1 LSDARIPDPPDS
13 IRYAPRELR
22 TQRHTLLFIYV
33 STYVSVVPTPGLAF
47 EVLSDRT
54 RLRIVE
60 QLRGGE
66 RSVGALV
73 STLSVCQPGI
83 SRHLRILH
91 DRGFVRV
98 RADGQRRLYSLR
110 PQPFRDLDRWMDD
123 YRDLVED
130 RLDRLERLVEADR
143 PESHSPKRESRRG

>member
-1 LSDARIPDPPDS
+1 M
-13 IRYAPRELR
+13 
-22 TQRHTLLFIYV
+22 
-33 STYVSVVPTPGLAF
+33 PTPGLAF
-47 EVLSDRT
+47 EVLADPT

-91 DRGFVRV
+91 DHGFVQV
-98 RADGQRRLYSLR
+98 RAEGQRRLYSLR
-110 PQPFRDLDRWMDD
+110 SQPFRDIDRWIHD
-123 YRDLVED
+123 YRDLVQD
-130 RLDRLERLVEADR
+130 RLDRLEELVESDR
-143 PESHSPKRESRRG
+143 SESHSPKRGTRRG

>member
-1 LSDARIPDPPDS
+1 M
-13 IRYAPRELR
+13 
-22 TQRHTLLFIYV
+22 
-33 STYVSVVPTPGLAF
+33 PTPGLAF
-47 EVLSDRT
+47 EVLSDPT

-73 STLSVCQPGI
+73 STLAVCQPGI

-98 RADGQRRLYSLR
+98 RPDGQRRLYSLR

-123 YRDLVED
+123 YRDLVEE
-130 RLDRLERLVEADR
+130 RLDRLERLVES
-143 PESHSPKRESRRG
+143 ESAESRSSKRETRRD

>member
-1 LSDARIPDPPDS
+1 L
-13 IRYAPRELR
+13 
-22 TQRHTLLFIYV
+22 
-33 STYVSVVPTPGLAF
+33 VVPTPGLAF
-47 EVLSDRT
+47 EVLSDPT

-66 RSVGALV
+66 RSVGTLV

-110 PQPFRDLDRWMDD
+110 PQPFRDIDRWMDD

-130 RLDRLERLVEADR
+130 RLDRLERLVAADR
-143 PESHSPKRESRRG
+143 SDSRSPKREPRRG

>member
-1 LSDARIPDPPDS
+1 MYE
-13 IRYAPRELR
+13 YALAVLA
-22 TQRHTLLFIYV
+22 T
-33 STYVSVVPTPGLAF
+33 GLAF
-47 EVLSDRT
+47 EALSDPT

-60 QLRGGE
+60 ELRTGE

-73 STLSVCQPGI
+73 STLAVCQPGI

-98 RADGQRRLYSLR
+98 RADGQRRFYSLR
-110 PQPFRDLDRWMDD
+110 PQPFRDLDRWIHD

-130 RLDRLERLVEADR
+130 RLDRLQELVDATG
-143 PESHSPKRESRRG
+143 PASNSLKRASRRG

>member
-1 LSDARIPDPPDS
+1 MSA
-13 IRYAPRELR
+13 
-22 TQRHTLLFIYV
+22 
-33 STYVSVVPTPGLAF
+33 PGLAF
-47 EVLSDRT
+47 EVLSDPT

-60 QLRGGE
+60 QLRSGE

-73 STLSVCQPGI
+73 STLAVCQPGI

-110 PQPFRDLDRWMDD
+110 PQPFRDLDRWLHD
-123 YRDLVED
+123 YQDLVED
-130 RLDRLERLVEADR
+130 RLDRLERLVEAER
-143 PESHSPKRESRRG
+143 SESHSSKRESRGS

>member
-1 LSDARIPDPPDS
+1 MPS
-13 IRYAPRELR
+13 
-22 TQRHTLLFIYV
+22 
-33 STYVSVVPTPGLAF
+33 PGSAF
-47 EVLSDRT
+47 EVLSDPT
-54 RLRIVE
+54 RFRIVE

-73 STLSVCQPGI
+73 STLAVCQPGV

-98 RADGQRRLYSLR
+98 RAEGQRRLYSLR
-110 PQPFRDLDRWMDD
+110 PQPFRDIDRWVHD

-130 RLDRLERLVEADR
+130 RLDRLEQLVESDR
-143 PESHSPKRESRRG
+143 SESHSLKREPRRG

>member
-1 LSDARIPDPPDS
+1 MLHLI
-13 IRYAPRELR
+13 YAL
-22 TQRHTLLFIYV
+22 
-33 STYVSVVPTPGLAF
+33 TYSSVVIGPGAAF
-47 EVLSDRT
+47 EVLSDPT

-73 STLSVCQPGI
+73 STLAVCQPGV

-110 PQPFRDLDRWMDD
+110 PQPFRDLDRWIAD
-123 YRDLVED
+123 YRNLVED
-130 RLDRLERLVEADR
+130 RLDRLEQLVESE
-143 PESHSPKRESRRG
+143 PSESRSSRRENRKG

>member
-1 LSDARIPDPPDS
+1 MPL
-13 IRYAPRELR
+13 
-22 TQRHTLLFIYV
+22 TV
-33 STYVSVVPTPGLAF
+33 STPGLAF
-47 EVLSDRT
+47 EVLSDPT

-73 STLSVCQPGI
+73 TTLAVCQPGI

-98 RADGQRRLYSLR
+98 RAEGQRRMYSLR
-110 PQPFRDLDRWMDD
+110 PQPFRDLDRWIQD

-130 RLDRLERLVEADR
+130 RLDGLERLVESER
-143 PESHSPKRESRRG
+143 LQSQSHRRETERN

>member
-1 LSDARIPDPPDS
+1 
-13 IRYAPRELR
+13 
-22 TQRHTLLFIYV
+22 V
-33 STYVSVVPTPGLAF
+33 SNPGLAF
-47 EVLSDRT
+47 ETLSDPT
-54 RLRIVE
+54 RLRIIG

-73 STLSVCQPGI
+73 SSLAVCQPGI

-123 YRDLVED
+123 YRDLVEQ
-130 RLDRLERLVEADR
+130 RLDRLERLLET
-143 PESHSPKRESRRG
+143 ESSESRSPQRKSRRG

>member
-1 LSDARIPDPPDS
+1 MS
-13 IRYAPRELR
+13 AP
-22 TQRHTLLFIYV
+22 TM
-33 STYVSVVPTPGLAF
+33 AF
-47 EVLSDRT
+47 EVLSDPT

-66 RSVGALV
+66 RSVGTLV

-98 RADGQRRLYSLR
+98 RAEGQRRLYSLR
-110 PQPFRDLDRWMDD
+110 PQPFRDLDRWIHD
-123 YRDLVED
+123 YRNLVSD
-130 RLDRLERLVEADR
+130 RLDRLERLVES
-143 PESHSPKRESRRG
+143 ESSKSPSPKRETRRG

>member
-1 LSDARIPDPPDS
+1 MTVASA
-13 IRYAPRELR
+13 
-22 TQRHTLLFIYV
+22 
-33 STYVSVVPTPGLAF
+33 GLAF
-47 EVLSDRT
+47 EVLSDPT

-60 QLRGGE
+60 QLRRGE

-73 STLSVCQPGI
+73 STLSVCQPGV

-98 RADGQRRLYSLR
+98 RAEGQRRLYSLR
-110 PQPFRDLDRWMDD
+110 SKPFRDIDHWIQD

-130 RLDRLERLVEADR
+130 RLDRLQELVEADR
-143 PESHSPKRESRRG
+143 PGSHSPKREPRRG

>member
-1 LSDARIPDPPDS
+1 MS
-13 IRYAPRELR
+13 
-22 TQRHTLLFIYV
+22 
-33 STYVSVVPTPGLAF
+33 TPGLAF
-47 EVLSDRT
+47 EALSDPT

-66 RSVGALV
+66 HSVGALV
-73 STLSVCQPGI
+73 STLAVCQPGI

-91 DRGFVRV
+91 ERGFVRV

-123 YRDLVED
+123 YRDLIEG
-130 RLDRLERLVEADR
+130 RLDRLEGLLGSE
-143 PESHSPKRESRRG
+143 PSESRSSRREPRRG

>member
-1 LSDARIPDPPDS
+1 
-13 IRYAPRELR
+13 
-22 TQRHTLLFIYV
+22 
-33 STYVSVVPTPGLAF
+33 VPTPGFAF
-47 EVLSDRT
+47 EVLSDPT

-60 QLRGGE
+60 QLRRGE

-110 PQPFRDLDRWMDD
+110 PQPFRDIDRWIDD

-130 RLDRLERLVEADR
+130 RLDRLEQLVESDR
-143 PESHSPKRESRRG
+143 SESHSPKREPRRG

>member
-1 LSDARIPDPPDS
+1 MP
-13 IRYAPRELR
+13 AP
-22 TQRHTLLFIYV
+22 TA
-33 STYVSVVPTPGLAF
+33 AF
-47 EVLSDRT
+47 EVLADPT

-60 QLRGGE
+60 RLRGGE

-73 STLSVCQPGI
+73 SSLAVCQPGI

-110 PQPFRDLDRWMDD
+110 PQPFRDIDRWVHD

-130 RLDRLERLVEADR
+130 RLDRLEQLVESDR
-143 PESHSPKRESRRG
+143 SRSISPKREPRRG

>member
-1 LSDARIPDPPDS
+1 MLRLIYDS
-13 IRYAPRELR
+13 AYASL
-22 TQRHTLLFIYV
+22 
-33 STYVSVVPTPGLAF
+33 VPTPGLAF

-110 PQPFRDLDRWMDD
+110 PQPFREIDRWMDD

-130 RLDRLERLVEADR
+130 RLDRLEQLVESGR
-143 PESHSPKRESRRG
+143 SESRSPKREPRRG

>member
-1 LSDARIPDPPDS
+1 MRI
-13 IRYAPRELR
+13 YFEV
-22 TQRHTLLFIYV
+22 V
-33 STYVSVVPTPGLAF
+33 STPRVAF
-47 EVLSDRT
+47 EVLSDPT

-73 STLSVCQPGI
+73 SSLSVCQPGV

-98 RADGQRRLYSLR
+98 RADGQRRFYSLR
-110 PQPFRDLDRWMDD
+110 SQPFRDLDRWIDD
-123 YRDLVED
+123 YRDLVER
-130 RLDRLERLVEADR
+130 RLDRLERLVESESS
-143 PESHSPKRESRRG
+143 ESHSPKRESRKG